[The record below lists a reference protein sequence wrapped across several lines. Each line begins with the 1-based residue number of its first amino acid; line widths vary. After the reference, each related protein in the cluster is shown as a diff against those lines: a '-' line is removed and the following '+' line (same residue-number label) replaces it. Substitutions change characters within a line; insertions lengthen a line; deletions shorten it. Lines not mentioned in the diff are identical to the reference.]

1 MIGIIRLMTPMR
13 AIGTLDGTIRWEDP
27 REYLEAALY
36 VSIHRTQCR
45 SGMAAALYVTALRVA
60 DYAVDHGEDAAVALI
75 ASTQRDA
82 AADVEAS
89 KKLLEGNALPCTRPI
104 IR

>member
-13 AIGTLDGTIRWEDP
+13 AIGILDGTITWEDA

-36 VSIHRTQCR
+36 VSIHETQCR
-45 SGMAAALYVTALRVA
+45 ASMAAALYATALRVA

-75 ASTQRDA
+75 ASTRRDA
-82 AADVEAS
+82 MADVDAS
-89 KKLLEGNALPCTRPI
+89 KKLLETKQ
-104 IR
+104 